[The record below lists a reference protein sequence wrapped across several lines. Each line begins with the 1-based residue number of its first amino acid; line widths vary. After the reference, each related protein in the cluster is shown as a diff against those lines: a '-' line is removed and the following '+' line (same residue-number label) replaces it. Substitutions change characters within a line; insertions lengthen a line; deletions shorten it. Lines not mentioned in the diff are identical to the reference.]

1 MYRIYFLFILCFSG
15 ASLCFSQTPAEKNR
29 ELKIKL
35 SGKILEKEDGES
47 VPYVH
52 IINKNT
58 KEGTTSD
65 LSGDFSISISS
76 SDTLIFSAVGFKDYI
91 FTFSKT
97 KIKSSNYFIK
107 IALDYSTL
115 QLAPVTIF
123 AFKDEAAFKNDIL
136 NLDLPD
142 SAKKIVIPGS
152 FEGTPVPAKTKVY
165 LNHGLA
171 CNGCITSFLNV
182 FNKAA
187 KENKKL
193 RKAVA
198 ELPRQ
203 REIYEKYNS
212 EIVEKI
218 TGLKEGQLNEFMLF
232 CEISVDYILMAN
244 EYEIASAVNGCYKE
258 FLKIRD

>member
-1 MYRIYFLFILCFSG
+1 MYRIYFLFILYFSG
-15 ASLCFSQTPAEKNR
+15 ISQCLSQTAAEENR
-29 ELKIKL
+29 ALEVKL
-35 SGKILEKEDGES
+35 SGKILEREDGES

-65 LSGDFSISISS
+65 LSGDFFILINPL
-76 SDTLIFSAVGFKDYI
+76 DTIIFSAVGFEDYI

-97 KIKSSNYFIK
+97 EIKSRHYFIK
-107 IALDYSTL
+107 IALNYSTF

-123 AFKDEAAFKNDIL
+123 AFKDEASFKNDIL
-136 NLDLPD
+136 NLNLPD
-142 SAKKIVIPGS
+142 SAKKIIIPGS
-152 FEGTPVPAKTKVY
+152 FEGIPEPAKTKVY
-165 LNHGLA
+165 LNRGLA
-171 CNGCITSFLNV
+171 CSGCITSFLNR
-182 FNKAA
+182 FNKEA

-203 REIYEKYNS
+203 QEIYEKYNS

-218 TGLKEGQLNEFMLF
+218 TGLKENQLNEFMLF
-232 CEISVDYILMAN
+232 CEISEDYILMAN
-244 EYEIASAVNGCYKE
+244 KYEIVVAVNGCYEE
-258 FLKIRD
+258 FLKIRH